1 MILDLHTLNAVSSGL
16 SYYRTRE
23 EAFRRLFV
31 GVAEATLTAWFAD
44 FSGEH
49 FPSVR
54 SRHAQGSAQAPLITV
69 VPQAE
74 AVTQELLSDF
84 GGRSTS
90 GEALDTYMISES
102 LELAVFAKTPDMA
115 RVYHVVARASLALAR
130 RSMHRAGY
138 HVFRYDGSEA
148 LAPEEEL
155 AAEELGISAK
165 RLRVRGE
172 YQVQIAIP
180 SEAEYNGVSTF
191 DAVNVQ
197 SDTLTTDE
205 GVQGAVKAP

>member
-1 MILDLHTLNAVSSGL
+1 
-16 SYYRTRE
+16 
-23 EAFRRLFV
+23 V
-31 GVAEATLTAWFAD
+31 GDATLSAWFAD
-44 FSGEH
+44 FSGAH
-49 FPSVR
+49 FPSIR
-54 SRHAQGSAQAPLITV
+54 SRNAQGSVQAPLITV

-74 AVTQELLSDF
+74 TVTQELLSDF
-84 GGRSTS
+84 GGRSAS

-115 RVYHVVARASLALAR
+115 RVYHVVARASIALAR
-130 RSMHRAGY
+130 RAMHRAGY

-191 DAVNVQ
+191 DSVIVQ

>member
-1 MILDLHTLNAVSSGL
+1 MILDLHAVNALTSGFA
-16 SYYRTRE
+16 YYRTRE
-23 EAFRRLFV
+23 AAFNALFV
-31 GVAEATLTAWFAD
+31 GVGDATLSAWFAD
-44 FSGEH
+44 FSGAH
-49 FPSVR
+49 FPSIR
-54 SRHAQGSAQAPLITV
+54 SRNAQGSVQAPLITV

-74 AVTQELLSDF
+74 TVTQELLSDF
-84 GGRSTS
+84 GGRSES
-90 GEALDTYMISES
+90 GEASDTYMISES

-115 RVYHVVARASLALAR
+115 RVYHVVARASIALAR
-130 RSMHRAGY
+130 RAMHRAGY

-165 RLRVRGE
+165 RLRLRGE
-172 YQVQIAIP
+172 YQVQIPIP
-180 SEAEYNGVSTF
+180 TSAEYNGVSTF
-191 DAVNVQ
+191 DAIIVQ

>member
-1 MILDLHTLNAVSSGL
+1 MILDLHVVNALTSGFA
-16 SYYRTRE
+16 YYRTRE
-23 EAFRRLFV
+23 SAFKGLFV
-31 GVAEATLTAWFAD
+31 GVGDATLSAWFAD
-44 FSGEH
+44 FSGAH
-49 FPSVR
+49 FPSIR
-54 SRHAQGSAQAPLITV
+54 SRNAQGSVHAPLITV

-74 AVTQELLSDF
+74 TVTQELLSDF
-84 GGRSTS
+84 GGRSAS

-115 RVYHVVARASLALAR
+115 RVYHVVARASIALAR
-130 RSMHRAGY
+130 RAMHRAGY

-191 DAVNVQ
+191 DSIIVQ

>member
-1 MILDLHTLNAVSSGL
+1 MILDLHVVNALTSGFT
-16 SYYRTRE
+16 YYRTRE
-23 EAFRRLFV
+23 STFKGLFV
-31 GVAEATLTAWFAD
+31 GVGDATLSAWFAD
-44 FSGEH
+44 FSGAH
-49 FPSVR
+49 FPSIR
-54 SRHAQGSAQAPLITV
+54 SRNAQGSVQAPLITV

-74 AVTQELLSDF
+74 TVTQELLSDF
-84 GGRSTS
+84 GGRSAS

-115 RVYHVVARASLALAR
+115 RVYHVVARASIALAR
-130 RSMHRAGY
+130 RAMHRAGY

-191 DAVNVQ
+191 DSIIVQ